1 MELSNGG
8 GLQVVTPVI
17 VQWCLGPVECGGFLV
32 ASTDRCFVKWVRV
45 CFIHVLNY

>member
-8 GLQVVTPVI
+8 GLEVVTPVI
-17 VQWCLGPVECGGFLV
+17 VQWCLGTVEGGGFLV

-45 CFIHVLNY
+45 RFIH